1 VDVLQQQHTL
11 APLPD
16 ISATSG
22 TKTAGAI
29 AGNAGA
35 VGNISYVS
43 APGVLAVSAD
53 AFASVGGRT
62 VPTSIKDD
70 VAAAQA
76 TVLAE
81 IIDQWIFKS
90 DTPVKRV
97 HVNASFRL
105 AGDLTTT
112 AEGVNA
118 TPAKFNQD
126 RIDARGSAIVR
137 FSGSGIQAA
146 TCCGAGDIRGLSLDD
161 IEGQTI
167 PPTLG

>member
-1 VDVLQQQHTL
+1 VDVLQQHTL

-62 VPTSIKDD
+62 VPPSIKDD

-118 TPAKFNQD
+118 TPAKFNQVEST
-126 RIDARGSAIVR
+126 R
-137 FSGSGIQAA
+137 AA
-146 TCCGAGDIRGLSLDD
+146 QRSYVFPGPAYKLLPVAAQVTYAGF
-161 IEGQTI
+161 
-167 PPTLG
+167 P